1 MTLQLILMR
10 HAKSSWDG
18 PTATDHARPLNGRGR
33 RSAMA
38 LGIWMRQKGWLPD
51 AVLCSSSVRTRET
64 LEGLGLDIAAQYLV
78 DLYHAEAGQML
89 GCLQQATG
97 GRVLMIGHNPGIAD
111 FAARILNASPAHPRF
126 YDYPTGAT
134 LVAGFEI
141 GKWAQADWDMGTAL
155 DFVVPR
161 ELPGVE

>member
-10 HAKSSWDG
+10 HAKSSWDS

-33 RSAMA
+33 RSAKA
-38 LGIWMRQKGWLPD
+38 LGDWMRQKGWLPD
-51 AVLCSSSVRTRET
+51 EVLCSSSVRTRET
-64 LEGLGLDIAAQYLV
+64 LDGLGLDVQVQYLD
-78 DLYHAEAGQML
+78 DLYHAEPGQML
-89 GCLQQATG
+89 NCLQKATG
-97 GRVLMIGHNPGIAD
+97 GRVLVLGHNPGIGE
-111 FAARILNASPAHPRF
+111 FAARILSAPPSHSRF

-141 GKWAQADWDMGTAL
+141 EQWAQAGWDQGKAL